1 MRNGSAAVW
10 QPTSAPTPTW
20 QNPDGDFATT
30 YVNTPHG
37 RFSGRMTMDQIPML
51 AEGRLS
57 DAANGMF
64 VTVRGIVDSVR
75 VFEHSKSYMPPS
87 AMFRLE
93 SGTGAATYVRVSY
106 QAYERIWGFLVM
118 GRQVSLCGTVV
129 IPVPGAPEY
138 IELSRLWL
146 AGSDILTPE
155 SYAVQQAAPVLA
167 VAV

>member
-10 QPTSAPTPTW
+10 QPTSVPIPNW

-30 YVNTPHG
+30 YVNTPSG
-37 RFSGRMTMDQIPML
+37 RFTGRMTMDQIPML

-57 DAANGMF
+57 EAKNGMF
-64 VTVRGIVDSVR
+64 VSLRGIVDSVR

-93 SGTGAATYVRVSY
+93 SGTSASTYVRVTRD
-106 QAYERIWGFLVM
+106 AYERIWGYLVA
-118 GRQVSLCGTVV
+118 GHGISLCGKV
-129 IPVPGAPEY
+129 IVPAPGAPEY

-146 AGSDILTPE
+146 AASDVLTPE
-155 SYAVQQAAPVLA
+155 SYANRQAATALA
-167 VAV
+167 VTV